1 MGRKLLVSL
10 LVAATAS
17 LVVIGTVFAAS
28 LWVAGQKGFH
38 QEGSGQAAKL
48 SIRVEAGIADPTSTL
63 VPENDP
69 GSCITITTPCGPG
82 GALAFTIENTGNMP
96 LRVTG
101 VLAPC
106 LFGCLLSNKNADGT
120 FVTNGNGNCGSSG
133 IFVGPSN
140 FNNWPII
147 PAHATLQVN
156 GTDNNALGA
165 GMLHLRSATPQG
177 CQGATYQVP
186 LTVTAQDASS

>member
-1 MGRKLLVSL
+1 MGRKLFVSL

-28 LWVAGQKGFH
+28 VWTAGQQGFR
-38 QEGSGQAAKL
+38 QQGSGQAARL
-48 SIRVEAGIADPTSTL
+48 SIRVEAGLADPTGTL
-63 VPENDP
+63 VPDP
-69 GSCITITTPCGPG
+69 DCGTVCGAG

-96 LRVTG
+96 LRVIG
-101 VLAPC
+101 VAPPSP
-106 LFGCLLSNKNADGT
+106 FGYFFSNKNPDGT
-120 FVTNGNGNCGSSG
+120 FVTIGSGSCATYG
-133 IFVGPSN
+133 RFLGPTN

-165 GMLHLRSATPQG
+165 GMLHLTPNTPSG
-177 CQGATYQVP
+177 CQGATYQVV
-186 LTVTAQDASS
+186 LAVTAQDAS

>member
-1 MGRKLLVSL
+1 MGRKLFVSL

-28 LWVAGQKGFH
+28 LWSAGQKGFH
-38 QEGSGQAAKL
+38 PEGSGQAAKL
-48 SIRVEAGIADPTSTL
+48 SIRVEAGIADPTGTL
-63 VPENDP
+63 VPEDLP
-69 GSCITITTPCGPG
+69 TSCVTAPCGPG

-101 VLAPC
+101 LRLATAG
-106 LFGCLLSNKNADGT
+106 FMFSNKNTDGT
-120 FVTNGNGNCGSSG
+120 FVTDGSGSCAASG
-133 IFVGPSN
+133 IFVTPSN
-140 FNNWPII
+140 FKNWPII

-156 GTDNNALGA
+156 GTDNNELGA
-165 GMLHLRSATPQG
+165 GMLHLRADTPQG

-186 LTVTAQDASS
+186 LNVFAQDAST

>member
-10 LVAATAS
+10 LVAATTS
-17 LVVIGTVFAAS
+17 LVVIGTVLAAS
-28 LWVAGQKGFH
+28 LWTAGQKGFH

-48 SIRVEAGIADPTSTL
+48 SIRVEAGIADPASTL
-63 VPENDP
+63 VPEDSAT
-69 GSCITITTPCGPG
+69 SCLIPNTPCGPG

-106 LFGCLLSNKNADGT
+106 SFGCMLSNKNADGT
-120 FVTNGNGNCGSSG
+120 FVTNETGSCGQYG
-133 IFVGPSN
+133 IFLGPSN

-156 GTDNNALGA
+156 GTDNNQLGA
-165 GMLHLRSATPQG
+165 GMIHLRSITPQG